1 MYWIYHIVSIVSLF
15 PIVGVASPKAPDHQS
30 NTGPQHLKIKCSDD
44 FLQLLLVV
52 D

>member
-1 MYWIYHIVSIVSLF
+1 MADGLDLHLRSHG
-15 PIVGVASPKAPDHQS
+15 VGVASPKAPDHQS
-30 NTGPQHLKIKCSDD
+30 NTGPQNLKIKCSDD